1 MVRMRVELLAAMG
14 LLASGCDSPKLTIVG
29 AGSGQVDTSWPADD
43 TGEVDRTCDD
53 AERLTREMAVTLGYV
68 EEEYLVCAGDGQECA
83 DPEEMNI
90 WQFLNEA
97 LGEHP
102 DSDFCGWT
110 ADVVCGPEES
120 ITDECCYVMTVG
132 SICEGRPLVID
143 GERRRAVAADGPWA
157 RAAADEHA
165 SVASFAR
172 HALELMALGAPAE
185 LLAEVARA
193 MADEVRHAQL
203 CARRAGV
210 ELAPLDAV
218 AGIDASPETVL
229 RALVREA
236 CVNETIAAAIA
247 AEAALQA
254 SGGDRQL
261 LQDIARDERR
271 HATLAWRSLKWL
283 LQQHPELRTVA
294 IQEFARKVE
303 VGDDSAYGLLD
314 GPAKL
319 AVAERTMRQVV
330 LPCAA
335 QLCRAT
341 ELSERSP
348 YRTGEASRSSDC

>member
-1 MVRMRVELLAAMG
+1 MTRMRLELLAAMG
-14 LLASGCDSPKLTIVG
+14 LLASGCDSGKLTILG
-29 AGSGQVDTSWPADD
+29 GGEGSVDTAWPVDD

-53 AERLTREMAVTLGYV
+53 AERLTQEMAVTLGYV

-83 DPEEMNI
+83 TPEEMNI

-110 ADVVCGPEES
+110 GDVVCGPEES
-120 ITDECCYVMTVG
+120 ISDACCYLMTVG

-143 GERRRAVAADGPWA
+143 GERRRVVTADGAWA

-185 LLAEVARA
+185 LLAEVAVA

-210 ELAPLDAV
+210 ELAPLEAGEAV
-218 AGIDASPETVL
+218 DASPEKVL

-236 CVNETIAAAIA
+236 CVNETVAAAIA
-247 AEAALQA
+247 AEAALHA
-254 SGGDRQL
+254 SGGDRKL
-261 LQDIARDERR
+261 LEGIARDERR
-271 HATLAWRSLKWL
+271 HAALAWRTLRWL
-283 LQQHPELRTVA
+283 LQRHPELMAVA
-294 IQEFARKVE
+294 IQEFAREVE

-341 ELSERSP
+341 EISERSP
-348 YRTGEASRSSDC
+348 SHTGAASRSSGC